1 MTIQNIICDI
11 DGVLMHDNVA
21 VPGAAEFIKRIL
33 DKGMPLVMLT
43 NYPSQ
48 TGQDLANRFA
58 TPGIDVPDT
67 AFYTSAM
74 ATADFLRRQEGK
86 KAYVVGEGALI
97 HELYKA
103 GFTITDVNPD
113 FVIVGETRSFNWE
126 MMHKASFFVANGAR
140 FIATNPDTHGRGF
153 YPACGALCAGIEK
166 ISGRKPFYVGKP
178 SPWIIRSALNKM
190 QAHSEQTVIVGDT
203 DREAQAKWQEYKQYV
218 SYEGALA
225 LLSGW
230 TGIDFGQY
238 QPDQVL
244 KYLHTNAIQSAVE
257 AFSTAD
263 PNRQWTVQALADW
276 AGIGGFGPLV
286 VGSAQ
291 TVADELQSWVEE
303 TDVDGFNLAYAVT
316 HETFRDVVELLVPEL
331 QKRGVFKQ
339 EYREGTLRE
348 KLFGAGPRLAA
359 PHPGASYR
367 RDARTAAS
375 VEEKVT

>member
-48 TGQDLANRFA
+48 TGRDLANRFA
-58 TPGIDVPDT
+58 TAGIDVPDS

-74 ATADFLRRQEGK
+74 ATADFLRRRRQKSLRG
-86 KAYVVGEGALI
+86 GRRALI

-126 MMHKASFFVANGAR
+126 MMHKAAFFVANGAR

-190 QAHSEQTVIVGDT
+190 QAHSEQTVIVGDNLRT
-203 DREAQAKWQEYKQYV
+203 DI
-218 SYEGALA
+218 LA
-225 LLSGW
+225 GFVRGW
-230 TGIDFGQY
+230 RLFWYSPASPPSTI
-238 QPDQVL
+238 
-244 KYLHTNAIQSAVE
+244 
-257 AFSTAD
+257 STACRSARRGFTLPSRKSIFSD
-263 PNRQWTVQALADW
+263 ANHV
-276 AGIGGFGPLV
+276 AGRGFH
-286 VGSAQ
+286 
-291 TVADELQSWVEE
+291 
-303 TDVDGFNLAYAVT
+303 F
-316 HETFRDVVELLVPEL
+316 
-331 QKRGVFKQ
+331 
-339 EYREGTLRE
+339 
-348 KLFGAGPRLAA
+348 
-359 PHPGASYR
+359 
-367 RDARTAAS
+367 
-375 VEEKVT
+375 

>member
-1 MTIQNIICDI
+1 MLLKKTVADI
-11 DGVLMHDNVA
+11 RRR
-21 VPGAAEFIKRIL
+21 AAEAGRDPHSIL
-33 DKGMPLVMLT
+33 
-43 NYPSQ
+43 
-48 TGQDLANRFA
+48 
-58 TPGIDVPDT
+58 I
-67 AFYTSAM
+67 
-74 ATADFLRRQEGK
+74 
-86 KAYVVGEGALI
+86 
-97 HELYKA
+97 
-103 GFTITDVNPD
+103 
-113 FVIVGETRSFNWE
+113 FN
-126 MMHKASFFVANGAR
+126 
-140 FIATNPDTHGRGF
+140 
-153 YPACGALCAGIEK
+153 L
-166 ISGRKPFYVGKP
+166 
-178 SPWIIRSALNKM
+178 
-190 QAHSEQTVIVGDT
+190 QTVIVGDT

-348 KLFGAGPRLAA
+348 KLFGGGPRLAA
-359 PHPGASYR
+359 PRRRQLPPRCAHGGIGRGEGDMIAIDDLHKSYR
-367 RDARTAAS
+367 TADGRLSAVLKGLSLQVPERSITAVVGRAAPVNQPWRAAS
-375 VEEKVT
+375 ACWSNRIAAAFVSMARICRRCPARRCAGNGGRLAPFSSLRRC